1 MYTPRGF
8 PTFRKTLR
16 KNFRAENLPV
26 FPQSVFLGV
35 FSIFPPRTFY
45 RPSVDKLRELRRFST
60 AELGGNKLVAIDD
73 FSIKLGNCCALVS
86 NSVMYM
92 AKRVLNIR
100 LTHFQHLDNQS
111 LGFIPDINRV
121 LTKYALHHALDRY
134 LSDGVFP
141 CMHVKESF

>member
-1 MYTPRGF
+1 MI
-8 PTFRKTLR
+8 L
-16 KNFRAENLPV
+16 V
-26 FPQSVFLGV
+26 F
-35 FSIFPPRTFY
+35 
-45 RPSVDKLRELRRFST
+45 
-60 AELGGNKLVAIDD
+60 NC
-73 FSIKLGNCCALVS
+73 IKLGNCCALVS

-141 CMHVKESF
+141 CMHVKESFMKRLLVSNEVTLHFFMNVSKTILHALHLYCVLLPDTL